1 MRISVEKSR
10 LSNLLYMAAAATP
23 TAKAIKHYLKALE
36 NENIIKRPDP
46 VKTPPNICGYI
57 STNDD

>member
-10 LSNLLYMAAAATP
+10 LSNLLQMAAAATP